1 MPSKLIETTRHETLN
16 NFRVNTNEV
25 AVAVANSIQSD
36 EFLSAGNILH
46 GWNVSVSGGTPEQ
59 PQYITWSK
67 GTSRV
72 RMELTWG
79 TVGGAAGNVTQC
91 VVSLSEDSGST
102 WNIFKGIDTDGEDLL
117 TNGIFAL
124 SYDSNGNFTTG
135 IWS

>member
-1 MPSKLIETTRHETLN
+1 MPSKLIETTRNETLN

-46 GWNVSVSGGTPEQ
+46 GWNVAVSGGTPEQ

-67 GTSRV
+67 GNDRV

-79 TVGGAAGNVTQC
+79 TTGGAEGNVTQC
-91 VVSLSEDSGST
+91 VVSISEDSGSNWET
-102 WNIFKGIDTDGEDLL
+102 FKGIDEDGEELL
-117 TNGIFAL
+117 TNGIFTL
-124 SYDSNGNFTTG
+124 SYDVNGNFTTG
-135 IWS
+135 TWS